1 MLLQFLI
8 NVCIRLAI
16 ENNRNEDSMK
26 KTTAII
32 LSISATLLGGASFAQ
47 VGTNQIGNLCGS
59 PFAPCYPQAQNQIL
73 QQQLIELQQL
83 NRRLNVNPLAPMP
96 GTWSNSPQP
105 LPQPAFTPL
114 QQPLL
119 MPMMPAQPSRQNL
132 TNCLFAPLGT
142 QGCL

>member
-1 MLLQFLI
+1 
-8 NVCIRLAI
+8 
-16 ENNRNEDSMK
+16 MK

-32 LSISATLLGGASFAQ
+32 LSLTATLLAGASFAQ

-96 GTWSNSPQP
+96 GTWSNTPQP
-105 LPQPAFTPL
+105 LSPGIWSSTPQPAFTPL
-114 QQPLL
+114 QQPFL

>member
-1 MLLQFLI
+1 
-8 NVCIRLAI
+8 
-16 ENNRNEDSMK
+16 MK
-26 KTTAII
+26 KII
-32 LSISATLLGGASFAQ
+32 NLLLVMQSACFAGASFAQ

-59 PFAPCYPQAQNQIL
+59 LLAPCYPQAQNQIL

-96 GTWSNSPQP
+96 GTWSNTPQP
-105 LPQPAFTPL
+105 LPPGIWSNTPQPMFTPF

>member
-1 MLLQFLI
+1 
-8 NVCIRLAI
+8 
-16 ENNRNEDSMK
+16 
-26 KTTAII
+26 
-32 LSISATLLGGASFAQ
+32 
-47 VGTNQIGNLCGS
+47 
-59 PFAPCYPQAQNQIL
+59 L

-105 LPQPAFTPL
+105 LPPGIWSNTPQPAFTPF